1 MKKSLNMR
9 NRGKKTPKAF
19 LLVFAIAILAAILVW
34 VALPV
39 PGEWKKLIGFMMIP
53 GVSIVGVLGYNFISR
68 RK

>member
-1 MKKSLNMR
+1 MKKSLSMR

-19 LLVFAIAILAAILVW
+19 FAIFAIAILAAILVF

-39 PGEWKKLIGFMMIP
+39 TGDWKRLIGFMMIP
-53 GVSIVGVLGYNFISR
+53 VISIVGVLGYNFSNR